1 MARSVRLSDD
11 EAWAV
16 LEAAHTGILTSL
28 RRDGSPVSLPVWF
41 VALHRRVYVAGPAPT
56 KKFSRIR
63 RDPRVGFLVES
74 GTGWAELVG
83 VHFNGRA
90 RPVAPG
96 EQLDEVTA
104 ALDAKYESFRTARS
118 DMPEATRA
126 RYGTATTTVELVP
139 EGRILSWDNSRLF
152 DGGAA
157 T

>member
-11 EAWAV
+11 ECWAV
-16 LEAAHTGILTSL
+16 LESAHTGILTSL

-56 KKFSRIR
+56 RKFSRIR

-74 GTGWAELVG
+74 GTSWAELVG

-96 EQLDEVTA
+96 ELLDEVTT
-104 ALDAKYESFRTARS
+104 ALDGEYTAFRTARE
-118 DMPEATRA
+118 DMPDATRS
-126 RYGTATTTVELVP
+126 RYETATTTIEIVP
-139 EGRILSWDNSRLF
+139 EGRILSWDNSRVF
-152 DGGAA
+152 EEDAP
-157 T
+157 